1 MGLDFVSAFKNIW
14 ILNTELHT
22 VLVFKPQKGTKCIVK
37 HKIHSHNKEKQ
48 QNNQKNNTSL
58 SQKVL
63 KLNICS
69 STTDRTFEGKQK
81 HTCLCFLELLN
92 SFRIC
97 FYFLKDISEIL
108 IYFPLICSTLSF
120 TVF

>member
-1 MGLDFVSAFKNIW
+1 MHKYKINPNNKQNRHLVGRKRGRKLIEHMGLDFVSAFKNIW

-22 VLVFKPQKGTKCIVK
+22 VLVLKPQKGTRCIVK

-48 QNNQKNNTSL
+48 HNNKNNTSL

-69 STTDRTFEGKQK
+69 S
-81 HTCLCFLELLN
+81 
-92 SFRIC
+92 
-97 FYFLKDISEIL
+97 
-108 IYFPLICSTLSF
+108 IYH
-120 TVF
+120 

>member
-1 MGLDFVSAFKNIW
+1 MHKYKINPNNKQNRHWVGGKRGQKLIEHMGLDFVSAFKNIW

-22 VLVFKPQKGTKCIVK
+22 VLVLKPQKGTKCIVK

-58 SQKVL
+58 SQTVL

-69 STTDRTFEGKQK
+69 S
-81 HTCLCFLELLN
+81 
-92 SFRIC
+92 
-97 FYFLKDISEIL
+97 
-108 IYFPLICSTLSF
+108 IYH
-120 TVF
+120 

>member
-1 MGLDFVSAFKNIW
+1 MHKYKINPNNKQNHHWVGAKRGRKLIEHMGLDFVSAFKNIW

-22 VLVFKPQKGTKCIVK
+22 VLVLKPQKGTKCIVK

-69 STTDRTFEGKQK
+69 S
-81 HTCLCFLELLN
+81 
-92 SFRIC
+92 
-97 FYFLKDISEIL
+97 
-108 IYFPLICSTLSF
+108 IYH
-120 TVF
+120 